1 MKNRFIIS
9 EEEKKNILGL
19 HETFKNTEILK
30 EQEEVLNQNFIMA
43 VQDFLNQTQGT
54 KLVVDGLSGP
64 GSKTEEAVREYQSK
78 IGAIPTDGKIGPE
91 TINKMKIKDPRNFE
105 KFEELIAKHGDFME
119 KGTHLLNK
127 GLKALGFE

>member
-9 EEEKKNILGL
+9 EEEKKSILGL

-64 GSKTEEAVREYQSK
+64 GSKTEQAVMKYQSK
-78 IGAIPTDGKIGPE
+78 IGAVPTDGKIGS
-91 TINKMKIKDPRNFE
+91 
-105 KFEELIAKHGDFME
+105 
-119 KGTHLLNK
+119 
-127 GLKALGFE
+127 

>member
-9 EEEKKNILGL
+9 EEEKKSILGL

-64 GSKTEEAVREYQSK
+64 GSKTEQAVMKYQSK
-78 IGAIPTDGKIGPE
+78 IGAVPTDGKIGSE

-105 KFEELIAKHGDFME
+105 KFEEMIAKHGDFME

>member
-9 EEEKKNILGL
+9 EEEKKSILGL
-19 HETFKNTEILK
+19 HESFKQTEILK
-30 EQEEVLNQNFIMA
+30 EQEEVLNSNYIMA

-64 GSKTEEAVREYQSK
+64 GSKTEEAVMEYQSK
-78 IGAIPTDGKIGPE
+78 IGAVPTDGKIGSE
-91 TINKMKIKDPRNFE
+91 TINKMKVKDPRNFE
-105 KFEELIAKHGDFME
+105 KFEEMIAKHGDFME
-119 KGTHLLNK
+119 KGSHLLNK

>member
-9 EEEKKNILGL
+9 EEEKKSILGL

-64 GSKTEEAVREYQSK
+64 GSKTEEAVMEYQSK
-78 IGAIPTDGKIGPE
+78 IGAVPTDGKIGSE

-105 KFEELIAKHGDFME
+105 KFEEMIAKHGDFME
-119 KGTHLLNK
+119 KGSHLLNK

>member
-9 EEEKKNILGL
+9 EEEKKSILGL

-78 IGAIPTDGKIGPE
+78 IGAIPTDGKIGSE
-91 TINKMKIKDPRNFE
+91 TIAKMKVKDPRNFE
-105 KFEELIAKHGDFME
+105 KFEEMIAKHGDFME

>member
-9 EEEKKNILGL
+9 EEEKKSILGL

-30 EQEEVLNQNFIMA
+30 EQEEVLNHNYIMA

-64 GSKTEEAVREYQSK
+64 GSKTEEAVMEYQSK
-78 IGAIPTDGKIGPE
+78 IGAVPTDGKIGSE
-91 TINKMKIKDPRNFE
+91 TINKMKVKDPRNFE
-105 KFEELIAKHGDFME
+105 KFEEMIAKHGDFME
-119 KGTHLLNK
+119 KLSHLANQGLNN
-127 GLKALGFE
+127 LKFK

>member
-9 EEEKKNILGL
+9 EEEKKSILGL
-19 HETFKNTEILK
+19 HESFKQTEILK
-30 EQEEVLNQNFIMA
+30 EQEEVLNQNYIMA

-54 KLVVDGLSGP
+54 KLMLDGKTGP
-64 GSKTEEAVREYQSK
+64 GSETEKAIRNYQSK
-78 IGAIPTDGKIGPE
+78 IKYYPTDGKFGPD
-91 TINKMKIKDPRNFE
+91 TIAKMKIKDPRNFE
-105 KFEELIAKHGDFME
+105 KFEELAAKHGDFIE

>member
-9 EEEKKNILGL
+9 EEEKKSILGL
-19 HETFKNTEILK
+19 HESFKQTEILK
-30 EQEEVLNQNFIMA
+30 EQEEVLNQNYIMA

-64 GSKTEEAVREYQSK
+64 GSKTEEAVMKYQSK
-78 IGAIPTDGKIGPE
+78 IGAVPTDGKIGSE
-91 TINKMKIKDPRNFE
+91 TINKMKVKDPRNFE
-105 KFEELIAKHGDFME
+105 KFEEMIAKHGDFME
-119 KGTHLLNK
+119 KGSHLLNK

>member
-1 MKNRFIIS
+1 
-9 EEEKKNILGL
+9 
-19 HETFKNTEILK
+19 
-30 EQEEVLNQNFIMA
+30 MA

-64 GSKTEEAVREYQSK
+64 GSKTEQAVMKYQSK
-78 IGAIPTDGKIGPE
+78 IGAVPTDGKIGSE

-105 KFEELIAKHGDFME
+105 KFEEMIAKHGDFME

>member
-9 EEEKKNILGL
+9 EEEKKSILGL

-30 EQEEVLNQNFIMA
+30 EQEEVLNQNYIMA

-64 GSKTEEAVREYQSK
+64 GSKTEQAVMKYQSK
-78 IGAIPTDGKIGPE
+78 IGAVPTDGKIGSE

-105 KFEELIAKHGDFME
+105 KFEEMIAKHGDFME

>member
-19 HETFKNTEILK
+19 HESFRQTEILK
-30 EQEEVLNQNFIMA
+30 EQEEVLNSNYIMA

-54 KLVVDGLSGP
+54 KLVVDGVSGD
-64 GSKTEEAVREYQSK
+64 KTEEAVRQYQSK
-78 IGAIPTDGKIGPE
+78 IGAVPTDGKIGSE
-91 TINKMKIKDPRNFE
+91 TINKMKVKDPRNFE

-119 KGTHLLNK
+119 KGSHLLNK

>member
-9 EEEKKNILGL
+9 EEEKKSILGL

-30 EQEEVLNQNFIMA
+30 EQEEVLNHNYIMA

-64 GSKTEEAVREYQSK
+64 GSKTEEAVMEYQSK
-78 IGAIPTDGKIGPE
+78 IGAVPTDGKIGSE
-91 TINKMKIKDPRNFE
+91 TINKMKVKDPRNFE
-105 KFEELIAKHGDFME
+105 KFEEMIAKHGDFME

>member
-9 EEEKKNILGL
+9 EEEKKSILGL
-19 HETFKNTEILK
+19 HESFKQTEILK
-30 EQEEVLNQNFIMA
+30 EQEEVLNSNYIMA
-43 VQDFLNQTQGT
+43 VQDFLNQTQGA
-54 KLVVDGLSGP
+54 KLVVDGVSGD
-64 GSKTEEAVREYQSK
+64 KTEEAVREYQSK
-78 IGAIPTDGKIGPE
+78 IGAVPTDGKIGSE

-105 KFEELIAKHGDFME
+105 KFEEMIAKHGDFME

>member
-9 EEEKKNILGL
+9 EEEKKSILGL
-19 HETFKNTEILK
+19 HESFKQTEILK
-30 EQEEVLNQNFIMA
+30 EQEEVLNQNYIMA

-64 GSKTEEAVREYQSK
+64 GSKTEEAVMEYQSK
-78 IGAIPTDGKIGPE
+78 IGAVPTDGKIGSE
-91 TINKMKIKDPRNFE
+91 TINKMKVKDPRNFE
-105 KFEELIAKHGDFME
+105 KFEEMIAKHGDFME

>member
-9 EEEKKNILGL
+9 EEEKKSILGL
-19 HETFKNTEILK
+19 HESFKQTEILK
-30 EQEEVLNQNFIMA
+30 EQEEVLNQNYIMA

-64 GSKTEEAVREYQSK
+64 GSKTEEAVMEYQSK
-78 IGAIPTDGKIGPE
+78 IGAVPTDGKIGSE
-91 TINKMKIKDPRNFE
+91 TINKMKVKDPRNFE
-105 KFEELIAKHGDFME
+105 KFEEMIAKHGDFME
-119 KGTHLLNK
+119 KGSHLLNK

>member
-9 EEEKKNILGL
+9 EEEKKSILGL

-64 GSKTEEAVREYQSK
+64 GSKTEEAVMEYQSK
-78 IGAIPTDGKIGPE
+78 IGAVPTDGKIGSE
-91 TINKMKIKDPRNFE
+91 TINKMKVKDPRNFE
-105 KFEELIAKHGDFME
+105 KFEEMIAKHGDFME

>member
-9 EEEKKNILGL
+9 EEEKKSILGL
-19 HETFKNTEILK
+19 HESFKQTEILK
-30 EQEEVLNQNFIMA
+30 EQEEVLNSNYIMA

-64 GSKTEEAVREYQSK
+64 GSKTEEAVMEYQSK
-78 IGAIPTDGKIGPE
+78 IGAVPTDGKIGSE
-91 TINKMKIKDPRNFE
+91 TINKMKVKDPRNFE
-105 KFEELIAKHGDFME
+105 KFEEMIAKHGDFME

>member
-19 HETFKNTEILK
+19 HESFKQNEILK
-30 EQEEVLNQNFIMA
+30 EQEEVLRSNHILA

-54 KLVVDGLSGP
+54 KLMLDGKTGP
-64 GSKTEEAVREYQSK
+64 GSETEKAIKNYQSK
-78 IGAIPTDGKIGPE
+78 IKYYPTDGKFGPD
-91 TINKMKIKDPRNFE
+91 TIAKMKIKDPRNFE
-105 KFEELIAKHGDFME
+105 KFEELAAKHGDFIE

>member
-9 EEEKKNILGL
+9 EEEKKSILGL
-19 HETFKNTEILK
+19 HESFKQTEILK
-30 EQEEVLNQNFIMA
+30 EQEEVLNSNYIMA

-64 GSKTEEAVREYQSK
+64 GSKTEEAVMEYQSK
-78 IGAIPTDGKIGPE
+78 IGAVPTDGKIGSE
-91 TINKMKIKDPRNFE
+91 TINKMKVKDPRNFE
-105 KFEELIAKHGDFME
+105 KFEEMIAKHGDFME

-127 GLKALGFE
+127 

>member
-9 EEEKKNILGL
+9 EEEKKSILGL